1 MSCTS
6 VSNKADRVKHHWFPV
21 SGITQEV
28 GRLHPAYTLHPAHQ
42 MTWVLL
48 LLSQA
53 PSVQGCIEPGAK
65 SSTDC
70 FLLRLPI
77 CLHANCSP
85 RAVKLF
91 AFAIYQMALNKT
103 SASKAIWMLAICQ
116 KSVELMAT
124 NQISKKSGVFRKA
137 TFSRE
142 RCKWRNP
149 SETPVMT
156 WITFHSWKTPLS
168 CKNRG

>member
-1 MSCTS
+1 
-6 VSNKADRVKHHWFPV
+6 
-21 SGITQEV
+21 
-28 GRLHPAYTLHPAHQ
+28 
-42 MTWVLL
+42 MTCVLL
-48 LLSQA
+48 LLRQA
-53 PSVQGCIEPGAK
+53 PSVQGCVEPGAK

-156 WITFHSWKTPLS
+156 RITFCSWKTPLS
-168 CKNRG
+168 FKNRLKPKATDVCFECRGSLCHPSSGVVTQMDLFQAG